1 MSDSN
6 TIQDFIDRASDE
18 IADEILSRALAKAA
32 SRARLPAVTPERVVT
47 TDAEIVEVI
56 TQGPIAELRG
66 QGSSPTSKRQRAF
79 GYFAEGK
86 SRRQVKFLLKLRA
99 STAAKYAQEWNLH
112 SRTGKKV

>member
-18 IADEILSRALAKAA
+18 IADEILTRALAKAA
-32 SRARLPAVTPERVVT
+32 SRARIPAVTA
-47 TDAEIVEVI
+47 DAEIVEVI
-56 TQGPIAELRG
+56 TPAPAPRG
-66 QGSSPTSKRQRAF
+66 RQVDPTSKRQRAF
-79 GYFAEGK
+79 AMFAEGK